1 VKGSFL
7 IPKVTRWSIGTAFL
21 VCALGSQALA
31 VKISGT
37 VKLPEGRDMTDV
49 AVIASSDKFDIY
61 RVDVAEDGTF
71 AIDDAVAGTYT
82 LSVVGPGIATP
93 DVKNVVVTDKDITQD
108 FTATAAEPFCIVKS
122 ASPIPLDQDID
133 SAAFADAPEIRIGD
147 ARTVAIGAG
156 PDWTAQGGPNIVNGR
171 FRVKYSTAGL
181 HLAGDIN
188 FKTPLVNSQVDNNLW
203 NGNAIEIQFT
213 NAPYDPTRAG
223 NDADRDF
230 QVIAGLGETA
240 DWWLHGA
247 IEARPGV
254 PVASY
259 IKRVPKEA
267 TTDGIGGEK
276 LRLDIPWSI
285 FLAGGPD
292 GTPIT
297 MPEDNALGA
306 LDIELDAADP
316 DADRSEAVR
325 KYQISWSGLQAH
337 WNAHRRVPV
346 KFCPQPP
353 ATAGQ

>member
-1 VKGSFL
+1 VKGSL
-7 IPKVTRWSIGTAFL
+7 LAPTVARWSVGTVL
-21 VCALGSQALA
+21 LSLALGSQALA
-31 VKISGT
+31 AKISGT
-37 VKLPEGRDMTDV
+37 VKLPEGRAVTDV
-49 AVIASSDKFDIY
+49 AVIASSAKFDIY

-71 AIDDAVAGTYT
+71 SIDDAVPGTYT
-82 LSVVGPGIATP
+82 LSVVGPGLSTP
-93 DVKNVVVTDKDITQD
+93 DVKDVVLADKDITQD
-108 FTATAAEPFCIVKS
+108 FTAKDAEPFCIVKA

-147 ARTVAIGAG
+147 AKTVAIGAG
-156 PDWTAQGGPNIVNGR
+156 ADWTTQGGPNIVNGR
-171 FRVKYSTAGL
+171 FKVKYSTEGL

-213 NAPYDPTRAG
+213 NAAYDPERSG
-223 NDADRDF
+223 NDAELDF
-230 QVIAGLGETA
+230 QVIAGLGETP

-247 IEARPGV
+247 IEARPSEAVSGH
-254 PVASY
+254 
-259 IKRVPKEA
+259 IKRVPKEV
-267 TTDGIGGEK
+267 TDGVGGEK
-276 LRLDIPWSI
+276 LRLDIPWKI
-285 FLAGGPD
+285 FLAGGPE

-316 DADRSEAVR
+316 DGDRATAVR
-325 KYQISWSGLQAH
+325 KYQVSWSGLQAH

-353 ATAGQ
+353 ATAGE